1 MEKIVARLEE
11 KIEVLNAQNAML
23 HARVEQVLADN
34 AELNAR
40 LDAMEIII
48 LTKGALE
55 KVI

>member
-11 KIEVLNAQNAML
+11 KIEVLNAKNAML
-23 HARVEQVLADN
+23 HTRVEQVLADN

-55 KVI
+55 KVM

>member
-1 MEKIVARLEE
+1 LEKIVARLEE
-11 KIEVLNAQNAML
+11 KIEVLNAKNAML
-23 HARVEQVLADN
+23 HTRVEQVLADN

-55 KVI
+55 KVM